1 MAFTV
6 KTKTT
11 IRWPIKVLLPA
22 DGGLTASHEFLGVF
36 NRLPPADIIALAQE
50 GIDEQAAF
58 PDMLQANVGKFSRLL
73 VGWEGVTDADDKP
86 LPFSLDLLRQLVTG
100 PDGAAFSR
108 GIWEAINELTY
119 GAREKN

>member
-1 MAFTV
+1 MAFVV
-6 KTKTT
+6 KQNPT
-11 IRWPIKVLLPA
+11 IRWPIKVQLLA
-22 DGGLTASHEFLGVF
+22 DGGLTDKHEFLGVF
-36 NRLPPADIIALAQE
+36 NRLPPEQVVALAQE
-50 GIDEQAAF
+50 GVSDEASF
-58 PDMLQANVGKFSRLL
+58 PQLLQANVDKFARLL
-73 VGWEGVTDADDKP
+73 VGWEGVTDADGQP